1 MRTAIVVSYFGPGR
15 GSKARIARSLGVS
28 TAAVAKWGETVPD
41 GSAYQLIRRF
51 PELDRM
57 DKEDW
62 AKSSSSGPSTE

>member
-15 GSKARIARSLGVS
+15 GTKSRIARSLGVS

-51 PELDRM
+51 PELDQI

-62 AKSSSSGPSTE
+62 AKSNSPAPAVE

>member
-1 MRTAIVVSYFGPGR
+1 MRTAIVVTYFGDGR
-15 GSKARIARSLGVS
+15 GVKSRIAKSLGVS
-28 TAAVAKWGETVPD
+28 TAAVAKWGELVPD

-62 AKSSSSGPSTE
+62 AKSPGSRPE